1 MYMTKYNNKK
11 RLIKNNTDKNKKR
24 LNKNIKNLFKI
35 NKKIKKD
42 QYNILFKYY
51 YNNHIIDNYK
61 IYNKFFNKEIVKS
74 RNYYKNLIN

>member
-1 MYMTKYNNKK
+1 MYMIKSNNKK

-24 LNKNIKNLFKI
+24 LCKNLKNIIKT
-35 NKKIKKD
+35 NKLKKD

-51 YNNHIIDNYK
+51 YNNHIIENYK
-61 IYNKFFNKEIVKS
+61 IYNKFFNKEIIKS